1 MKTISLINY
10 KYITTCFAFLSL
22 FAVSEILP
30 ADDHHDK
37 QRGKQSGKP
46 QNEPQNF
53 DRAMSLIKNE
63 IRKAQ
68 EKGDRKK
75 AEELI
80 RRARGMEMSKLRARG
95 RGEHSPNDHRG
106 DRRPEVK
113 GQNPNSPQVIINRMS
128 HQIRDLHNQV
138 AGMRREIE
146 EMKRHMQHM
155 SRHSHH
161 DERGHREREH
171 REREHREREHNE
183 REHRE
188 REHNERE
195 HREREHNER
204 EHREREERERNKRKR
219 SI

>member
-10 KYITTCFAFLSL
+10 KYITICFAFLSL

-161 DERGHREREH
+161 DEREHNDREHREREHNEREH

-188 REHNERE
+188 REH
-195 HREREHNER
+195 RER
-204 EHREREERERNKRKR
+204 
-219 SI
+219 

>member
-161 DERGHREREH
+161 DEREHNDIEHREREHNEREH

-183 REHRE
+183 REH
-188 REHNERE
+188 NERE
-195 HREREHNER
+195 HRER